1 MENSTLSY
9 FHFAWL
15 ISCIKHV
22 LYYFFLLEI
31 LFFLDDVIFRAFDCT
46 CAVECGCDFLSG
58 LFYYQD
64 DFV

>member
-1 MENSTLSY
+1 MFYT
-9 FHFAWL
+9 
-15 ISCIKHV
+15 I
-22 LYYFFLLEI
+22 FFLLEI